1 MVTTTL
7 GYIHSLFNSII
18 MIIKDNLTKLVNPL
32 GVTGGVENTVP
43 DEAPVFKTLDGNF
56 LSTEDTISVLL
67 HPEAGIT

>member
-1 MVTTTL
+1 
-7 GYIHSLFNSII
+7 

-56 LSTEDTISVLL
+56 LSTEDTILVLL